1 MSWLFTSGGQSIG
14 ASASATVLPM
24 NIQGGF
30 PLRLTGLMTLQSKG
44 LSRVFSSI
52 TTQKHPFFFGAQSS
66 PALDNQESP
75 SCLYIY
81 IAFCDWLSFS
91 IMFSSF
97 IYVVAYSFF
106 WSNNIT
112 LYRYITFYLSIH
124 SSIDGIW
131 IVSTFGLLGVTLL

>member
-30 PLRLTGLMTLQSKG
+30 PLGLTGLMTLQSKG
-44 LSRVFSSI
+44 LARVYSSI

-66 PALDNQESP
+66 SPALGNQESP

-81 IAFCDWLSFS
+81 IAFCDWLLSFS

-112 LYRYITFYLSIH
+112 LCRYITFYLSIH
-124 SSIDGIW
+124 QLM
-131 IVSTFGLLGVTLL
+131 VFGLFPLLGC